1 MPTIALKHCGAGI
14 EVIKQIREKIRTGNY
29 ELTRHAE
36 EEREED
42 NLEVVDLES
51 AIINGKIVKKLTHDP
66 RGTRYVLRGC
76 ATDER
81 IVRVVCRIL
90 ASGKLRIVTS
100 YVEERGEG
108 NDF

>member
-1 MPTIALKHCGAGI
+1 MKVI
-14 EVIKQIREKIRTGNY
+14 EKIREKIRTGNY

-42 NLEVVDLES
+42 DLDVVDLES
-51 AIINGKIVKKLTHDP
+51 AVINGKIVKKLTHDP
-66 RGTRYVLRGC
+66 RGTRYVLRGYT
-76 ATDER
+76 TDEK

-100 YVEERGEG
+100 YVEKRSESNGI
-108 NDF
+108 

>member
-1 MPTIALKHCGAGI
+1 
-14 EVIKQIREKIRTGNY
+14 VIKQIRKKIRTGNY
-29 ELTRHAE
+29 ELTKHAE

-42 NLEVVDLES
+42 GLEVVDLES
-51 AIINGKIVKKLTHDP
+51 AVINGKIVKKLTHNP
-66 RGTRYVLRGC
+66 RGIRYVVRGY

-100 YVEERGEG
+100 YVEERDEG
-108 NDF
+108 HGF